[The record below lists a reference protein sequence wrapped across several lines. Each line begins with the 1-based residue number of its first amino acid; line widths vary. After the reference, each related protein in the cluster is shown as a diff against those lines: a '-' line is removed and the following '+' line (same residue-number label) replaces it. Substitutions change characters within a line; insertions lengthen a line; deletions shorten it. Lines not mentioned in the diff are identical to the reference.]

1 MLNGRV
7 EQRLAD
13 DEQWQCSPRWGGRN
27 GEWGVYFPTVVAF
40 IGGGERGGLGR
51 PLGSATDASV
61 EPESATGGT
70 RWVPLLWVANVWARG
85 RYLKVA

>member
-1 MLNGRV
+1 M
-7 EQRLAD
+7 
-13 DEQWQCSPRWGGRN
+13 
-27 GEWGVYFPTVVAF
+27 VVAF
-40 IGGGERGGLGR
+40 IGGGERGGLGG

-70 RWVPLLWVANVWARG
+70 RWVPLLRVADVWARG